1 VIFKVSE
8 DIRFNLW
15 APFFKGD
22 IARPTLQHFVMLALQ
37 QVAQMRDSASFLRRF
52 DCGFLVK

>member
-8 DIRFNLW
+8 DIRFNLR
-15 APFFKGD
+15 APFLKGD
-22 IARPTLQHFVMLALQ
+22 IARLSLQHFVVLARQ
-37 QVAQMRDSASFLRRF
+37 YVAQMRDSASFLRRF